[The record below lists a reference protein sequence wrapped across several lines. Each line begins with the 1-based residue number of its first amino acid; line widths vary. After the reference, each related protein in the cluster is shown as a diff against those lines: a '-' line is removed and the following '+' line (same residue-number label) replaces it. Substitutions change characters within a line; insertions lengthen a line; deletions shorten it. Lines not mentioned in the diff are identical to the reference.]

1 MNPLPVV
8 FLWHQHQPNYYDPI
22 SEEITMPWVRLHAL
36 KDYYDMAA
44 YIEQIP
50 GARAVI
56 NLVPSLLEQL
66 QAYVDGAS
74 DFWLDISRR
83 PAAKLT
89 QTEQLFL
96 LRNFLGLHA
105 ESLVSHIPR
114 YRQLQKLCSIH
125 PEPERPERML
135 RHFDEQKLRDVVVL
149 FHLAWC
155 GETLKEDPL
164 VKRLISRGGDFSEQ
178 DKDELLKIQMEFLP
192 RVLDIHRRLQ
202 SAGVIELS
210 TTPYFHPILPLL
222 INTESGRE
230 QLPNAPFPEK
240 KFSYPEDAALQV
252 QLAQEYLH
260 SELNLQGCGMWPSE
274 GALSQDTCE
283 LACTAE
289 IPWLASDEE
298 VLRNSLGLDRLEPRQ
313 LYRAHQFTGRKGRVS
328 LFFRDHAL
336 SDLIGFELAT
346 VSHKKAVDRFM
357 RQLGVV
363 YDSLPGDKAQFV
375 VPIILDGENAWEH
388 YENNGRDFLTGL
400 YHALDKDERFQMST
414 FENVL
419 AAGTPQLPL
428 QQVRAGSWIYGTLST
443 WIGQEEKNRGWS
455 YLSRTRHF
463 YEQTRRNG
471 KHKPETLLQMQQA
484 MLAAEGSDWFWWYG
498 EDHHTDHPEEF
509 DRLFRHN
516 QQQVY
521 RLAGEEIPAFLKE
534 PVLRR
539 RSARAVEPPVQVI
552 HPDIDGCSKNYFEWL
567 AAGKIVQRYS
577 AIHRDQALVSAVR
590 FGVDSEHFYLRVD
603 FNSDLKTPLPD
614 KLQVALEF
622 DDLEEEVLL
631 DPERQGAFFKTEK
644 IGECRQQVVLE
655 ASVNLD
661 RIQVPR
667 DIVSFRVRINRDT
680 ETLEVMPS
688 FGSAEVDLDAKR
700 VKSENWF
707 V

>member
-1 MNPLPVV
+1 
-8 FLWHQHQPNYYDPI
+8 
-22 SEEITMPWVRLHAL
+22 MPWVRLHAL

-44 YIEQIP
+44 YIEQVP
-50 GARAVI
+50 GTRAVI

-66 QAYVDGAS
+66 QSYVDGAS
-74 DFWLDISRR
+74 DFWLDIAGK
-83 PAAKLT
+83 PAGELS
-89 QTEQLFL
+89 QTEQLFV

-105 ESLVSHIPR
+105 HSLVSHIPR
-114 YRQLQKLCSIH
+114 YRQLQKLRAIH

-135 RHFDEQKLRDVVVL
+135 SHFNEQKIRDVIVL

-178 DKDELLKIQMEFLP
+178 DKDELLEVQRKFLP
-192 RVLDIHRRLQ
+192 RVLEIHRRLHA
-202 SAGVIELS
+202 AGTIELS
-210 TTPYFHPILPLL
+210 TTPFFHPILPLL

-252 QLAQEYLH
+252 QLAQEYLQK
-260 SELNLQGCGMWPSE
+260 ELNLQGSGMWPSE
-274 GALSQDTCE
+274 GALSRDTCE
-283 LACTAE
+283 LACTASV
-289 IPWLASDEE
+289 PWLASDED
-298 VLRNSLGLDRLEPRQ
+298 VLRNSLALDVMEARQ
-313 LYRAHQFTGRKGRVS
+313 LYRAYQYKGREGNVS

-346 VSHKKAVDRFM
+346 VPFEKAVDRFM
-357 RQLGVV
+357 KKLGAV

-375 VPIILDGENAWEH
+375 VPVILDGENAWEH
-388 YENNGRDFLTGL
+388 YENNGRDFLTRL
-400 YHALDKDERFQMST
+400 YHALDSDDRFQMST
-414 FENVL
+414 FKNLL
-419 AAGTPQLPL
+419 ADDLPKLPL
-428 QQVRAGSWIYGTLST
+428 AQVRAGSWIYGTLST

-455 YLSRTRHF
+455 YLSRTRLF
-463 YEQTRRNG
+463 YEQTRRSG
-471 KHKPETLLQMQQA
+471 KHQPDILLQMQRA

-521 RLAGEEIPAFLKE
+521 RLAGEEIPTFLKE
-534 PVLRR
+534 PVFRR
-539 RSARAVEPPVQVI
+539 RQAKAVEPPVQVI
-552 HPDIDGCSKNYFEWL
+552 HPSIDGCSKDYFEWL

-577 AIHRDQALVSAVR
+577 AIHRDQALVSAIR

-622 DDLEEEVLL
+622 DDLEEEILL
-631 DPERQGAFFKTEK
+631 DPKRQGAFFHTEK
-644 IGECRQQVVLE
+644 IGECRQEVVLE
-655 ASVNLD
+655 ASVELD

-667 DIVSFRVRINRDT
+667 DIVSFRVRINSDA
-680 ETLEVMPS
+680 ETLEVLPNY
-688 FGSAEVDLDAKR
+688 GSAEVDLDAKR
-700 VKSENWF
+700 VRSENWF